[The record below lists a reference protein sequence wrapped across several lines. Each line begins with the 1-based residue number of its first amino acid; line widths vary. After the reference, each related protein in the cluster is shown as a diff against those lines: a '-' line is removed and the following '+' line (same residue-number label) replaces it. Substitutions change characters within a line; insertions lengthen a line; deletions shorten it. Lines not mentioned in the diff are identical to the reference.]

1 MNTRSE
7 REVVA
12 VTASGVN
19 DDKVLRAADVGLTMV
34 IVHNICAVELID
46 FAIVAKEQIKSLI
59 DTSIYGRELM
69 YVFVSELREGKK
81 EIKGERKKE

>member
-1 MNTRSE
+1 MWPNGLRILATAGPADRLKFVDRIMNTRSK

-34 IVHNICAVELID
+34 IVHNICAIELID
-46 FAIVAKEQIKSLI
+46 FAIVAKE
-59 DTSIYGRELM
+59 
-69 YVFVSELREGKK
+69 
-81 EIKGERKKE
+81 

>member
-19 DDKVLRAADVGLTMV
+19 DNKVLRAADVGLTMV

-69 YVFVSELREGKK
+69 SELRERKK
-81 EIKGERKKE
+81 EIKGERKRE

>member
-34 IVHNICAVELID
+34 IVHNICAIELID
-46 FAIVAKEQIKSLI
+46 FAIVAKE
-59 DTSIYGRELM
+59 
-69 YVFVSELREGKK
+69 
-81 EIKGERKKE
+81 

>member
-19 DDKVLRAADVGLTMV
+19 DDRVLRAADVGLTMV
-34 IVHNICAVELID
+34 IVHYLCAVELID
-46 FAIVAKEQIKSLI
+46 FAIVAKEYINI
-59 DTSIYGRELM
+59 
-69 YVFVSELREGKK
+69 
-81 EIKGERKKE
+81 

>member
-12 VTASGVN
+12 VAASGVN

-34 IVHNICAVELID
+34 IVHDICAVDVID
-46 FAIVAKEQIKSLI
+46 VAIVAKE
-59 DTSIYGRELM
+59 
-69 YVFVSELREGKK
+69 
-81 EIKGERKKE
+81 